1 MTDNNSS
8 AILGAIVGLP
18 LSIIGMIGAFMWY
31 SSINSRS
38 SDDVAVM
45 GSMGP
50 AILGFFSFLLF
61 LWAGGLLLVGL
72 LLAKK
77 NMDEYKKEMHEE

>member
-18 LSIIGMIGAFMWY
+18 LSLIGMIGSFLWY
-31 SSINSRS
+31 NSLSSRS
-38 SDDVAVM
+38 ADDVVLM

-61 LWAGGLLLVGL
+61 LWAGGLLLIGV

-77 NMDEYKKEMHEE
+77 NIDEYKKDMHEE